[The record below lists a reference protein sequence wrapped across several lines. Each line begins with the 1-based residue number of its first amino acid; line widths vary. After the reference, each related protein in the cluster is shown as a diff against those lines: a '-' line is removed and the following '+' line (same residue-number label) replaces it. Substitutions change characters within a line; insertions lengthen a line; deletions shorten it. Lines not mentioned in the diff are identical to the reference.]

1 MDIKEARSIYNDIWA
16 YHKKYMVIQ
25 NDERF
30 LKSMIAEKDEFL
42 KKYSGNLFAKE
53 MIFIVFKSLLA
64 SWREQFAPEQ

>member
-25 NDERF
+25 NDEQF

-42 KKYSGNLFAKE
+42 KKYSENPFAKE

-64 SWREQFAPEQ
+64 SWKEQFAPEQ